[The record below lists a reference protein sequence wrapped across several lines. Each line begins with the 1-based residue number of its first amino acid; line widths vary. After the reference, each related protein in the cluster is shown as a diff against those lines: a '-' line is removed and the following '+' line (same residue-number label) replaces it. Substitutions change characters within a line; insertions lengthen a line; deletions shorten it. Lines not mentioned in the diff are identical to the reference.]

1 MVCFMLMLKILKA
14 GVNIRYKDNPSERLN
29 YLSIRDRVVSFR
41 KKLNATLRSN
51 GYEGIDYP
59 SLYRKRYKRIKFIY
73 KPNEPYVIKNIYVL
87 DENCDDMYTK
97 LLVSDEDLKGPG
109 FRTVNYF
116 MANLDSVMNDIV
128 AQETKPWLEFTIDNI
143 YPRVVVDHGELDSLS
158 EEDYMELGC
167 LFEKS
172 LGIGKGQVTDYL
184 AKETLSF
191 FKSLENELYK
201 SACRSINEAAAGG
214 PEAEQLKRQ
223 KLNLKKEKS
232 DKKQFTKDSIL
243 ISFIAKQS
251 TG

>member
-1 MVCFMLMLKILKA
+1 
-14 GVNIRYKDNPSERLN
+14 
-29 YLSIRDRVVSFR
+29 
-41 KKLNATLRSN
+41 
-51 GYEGIDYP
+51 
-59 SLYRKRYKRIKFIY
+59 
-73 KPNEPYVIKNIYVL
+73 
-87 DENCDDMYTK
+87 MYTK

-191 FKSLENELYK
+191 LSLWKMNYTNLHVGQSMK
-201 SACRSINEAAAGG
+201 LQLAA
-214 PEAEQLKRQ
+214 Q
-223 KLNLKKEKS
+223 KQNS
-232 DKKQFTKDSIL
+232 
-243 ISFIAKQS
+243 
-251 TG
+251 